1 MKARTLLLL
10 NAAAL
15 TCRALI
21 VPNKF
26 QASRKVSKISLGE
39 SPAVVQESGTS
50 SSINGDATAGA
61 TRTNATTTATKEQQQ
76 QQQAKPEDDTV
87 FDLIAGRTAV
97 FILESDMKR
106 NAVGIEEGAQ
116 APSATKWIDDA
127 TAYALRQAVDML
139 KLQLPDERTGIDR
152 DEASNWIRFFKAIP
166 APVIVDFSDEF
177 RSVVNAT
184 LPQHRLDL
192 LHKKKR
198 SELLQRVGCRL
209 ILLPSGALLPSPLVE
224 FPNSLIYGKL
234 LYGGVTRSRL
244 LPSSN
249 SRATTR
255 AAAGVRQA
263 VKQGVNDQVPTWMM
277 FGGASRMYQA
287 ADMGP
292 AAVLEVIVQPQGELH
307 HSSLGD
313 NMVLAGLPW
322 PPQKIF
328 DYVVVKEK
336 KLGQDND
343 NNDDAIN
350 TRGYSAASLSGRER
364 NEAFRNE
371 FTSAVGGL
379 QPQID
384 AIVRRV
390 LDGRVIRP
398 ADKIVTGNPQGDD
411 ETSRDLS
418 MAAMEAEELALLG
431 LTRKFERGVFKHCYT
446 HVRLR

>member
-1 MKARTLLLL
+1 
-10 NAAAL
+10 
-15 TCRALI
+15 
-21 VPNKF
+21 
-26 QASRKVSKISLGE
+26 
-39 SPAVVQESGTS
+39 
-50 SSINGDATAGA
+50 
-61 TRTNATTTATKEQQQ
+61 
-76 QQQAKPEDDTV
+76 
-87 FDLIAGRTAV
+87 
-97 FILESDMKR
+97 
-106 NAVGIEEGAQ
+106 
-116 APSATKWIDDA
+116 
-127 TAYALRQAVDML
+127 
-139 KLQLPDERTGIDR
+139 
-152 DEASNWIRFFKAIP
+152 
-166 APVIVDFSDEF
+166 
-177 RSVVNAT
+177 
-184 LPQHRLDL
+184 
-192 LHKKKR
+192 
-198 SELLQRVGCRL
+198 
-209 ILLPSGALLPSPLVE
+209 
-224 FPNSLIYGKL
+224 
-234 LYGGVTRSRL
+234 
-244 LPSSN
+244 
-249 SRATTR
+249 
-255 AAAGVRQA
+255 
-263 VKQGVNDQVPTWMM
+263 
-277 FGGASRMYQA
+277 MYQA
-287 ADMGP
+287 VDMGP

-431 LTRKFERGVFKHCYT
+431 LTRKFERGVFKHCDT